1 MANEQSI
8 HVDEARLADLAHH
21 ALEAENVDEEAE
33 LSILIVDPDHMR
45 RLNNRFA
52 NNNYTTD
59 VLAFPMSQEE
69 EDLVLLGDV
78 VMCPEVAQ
86 RHAERYSHSLGDEL
100 DLLLVHGVLHLL
112 GYDHQ
117 GEADKMKMERRTRE
131 LLDSFT
137 RSVTT

>member
-1 MANEQSI
+1 MANEQSV
-8 HVDEARLADLAHH
+8 HVNEARLADLAHH
-21 ALEAENVDEEAE
+21 ALQAEDVEEEAE
-33 LSILIVDPDHMR
+33 LSILIIGPDHMR

-52 NNNYTTD
+52 NNDYTTD

-86 RHAERYSHSLGDEL
+86 RHAERYNHSLGDEL

-117 GEADKMKMERRTRE
+117 GEDDKTKMERRTRE

-137 RSVTT
+137 CSVGR

>member
-33 LSILIVDPDHMR
+33 LSILIVDPDHMQ

-69 EDLVLLGDV
+69 EELVLLGDV

-86 RHAERYSHSLGDEL
+86 RHAESYSHSLRDEL
-100 DLLLVHGVLHLL
+100 DVLLVHGVLHLL

-117 GEADKMKMERRTRE
+117 GEADKLKMERRTRE